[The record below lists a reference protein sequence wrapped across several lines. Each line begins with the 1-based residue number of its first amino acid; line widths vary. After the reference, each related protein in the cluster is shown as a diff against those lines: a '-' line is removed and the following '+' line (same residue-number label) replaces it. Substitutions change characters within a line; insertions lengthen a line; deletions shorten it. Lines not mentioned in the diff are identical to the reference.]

1 MIHNIWMAMATF
13 AGVAALDIVWAGYT
27 IAMVE
32 KKAVTSS
39 VYAMAIYAFGG
50 LIIIGYTDHPWLL
63 FPAVAGAFCGTY
75 IAVWWAGRKIADI
88 KIAGMRLSTWWRLY
102 GLNSKGGL

>member
-1 MIHNIWMAMATF
+1 MMNNIWMALATF
-13 AGVAALDIVWAGYT
+13 FGVAALDIVWAGYT

-32 KKAVTSS
+32 KKAVISS

-63 FPAVAGAFCGTY
+63 FPAIAGAFCGTY
-75 IAVWWAGRKIADI
+75 TAVWIADKKIGDI
-88 KIAGMRLSTWWRLY
+88 KIGNLKLSTWWRMY
-102 GLNSKGGL
+102 GMNSKGGL